1 MVSNA
6 RAAPRHLAGDTVGG
20 VLALGGGL
28 TTGAY
33 VDAGDATRAD
43 GASTDGSKDA
53 TEEDP

>member
-43 GASTDGSKDA
+43 GASTDGSRDA